1 MLDVADRIDY
11 DATEKPKK
19 ILLNYIFTGAN
30 FVTLNLMGFFC
41 EDFISLSKIWHI
53 IN

>member
-11 DATEKPKK
+11 DAIEKPKK

-30 FVTLNLMGFFC
+30 FVTLNLMGFFARTS
-41 EDFISLSKIWHI
+41 FPYLKYGIS
-53 IN
+53 